1 MRVLSAVLLA
11 GCGHTESGPLPDV
24 QRAGE
29 IALETGSA
37 AAFQKLYPGS
47 TPEGSP
53 DECAHRI
60 GRGERCGDAPHIDVT
75 LTHSPEGG
83 GAPVELLV
91 EIGPRGKVL
100 YIEPS
105 PSQITDATKCDAD
118 DDCVCAACT
127 GCVNETNLP
136 AKLATETPDCQ
147 ENRCK
152 TSGCRCAG
160 GTCRTR

>member
-1 MRVLSAVLLA
+1 MRVLAFLFLA

-29 IALETGSA
+29 IALDTGSA

-53 DECAHRI
+53 DECEHRI
-60 GRGERCGDAPHIDVT
+60 GRGERCGDSPHIDFT
-75 LTHSPEGG
+75 LTHQPEGG
-83 GAPVELLV
+83 DPVQLLV

-100 YIEPS
+100 YIDPS
-105 PSQITDATKCDAD
+105 PAQIADASKCDD
-118 DDCVCAACT
+118 DEDCACSLCT
-127 GCVNETNLP
+127 GCVNRVNLP
-136 AKLATETPDCQ
+136 AKRAAEPDSCQ

-160 GTCRTR
+160 GTCRTM